1 MDARSEHEF
10 REFVDARSLALL
22 RTAYVLTG
30 DQHLAEDLV
39 QNALAKLAARWH
51 KVNEP
56 EAYVRRAIY
65 HDQVSRW
72 RRRARIREDPSATPW
87 AGNAGAV
94 HDPAARDP
102 AEQVGPRLDV
112 LQALRKLAP
121 RQRAVLVLRFLEDL
135 PEREVAAVL
144 GCSVGTVRSQTS
156 RALARLRVLA
166 PDLADHPLAAA
177 AAAARKPTSMEVR
190 P

>member
-51 KVNEP
+51 KVDEP
-56 EAYVRRAIY
+56 EAYVRRALY

-72 RRRARIREDPSATPW
+72 RRMAKIREDPAAATPE
-87 AGNAGAV
+87 ARLAHAV
-94 HDPAARDP
+94 HNPAARDP

-112 LQALRKLAP
+112 QQALRKLAP

-135 PEREVAAVL
+135 PEREVADVL
-144 GCSVGTVRSQTS
+144 GCSVGTVRSQTF

-166 PDLADHPLAAA
+166 PDLVDHPLAAA
-177 AAAARKPTSMEVR
+177 ATRNPASMEVH

>member
-39 QNALAKLAARWH
+39 QNALAKLATRWR
-51 KVNEP
+51 KVNQP

-65 HDQVSRW
+65 HEQVSRW
-72 RRRARIREDPSATPW
+72 RRRAKIREDPAALADSFPSS
-87 AGNAGAV
+87 V
-94 HDPAARDP
+94 HDPAIRDP
-102 AEQVGPRLDV
+102 AEHVGARVDV
-112 LQALRKLAP
+112 RQALQKLAP

-135 PEREVAAVL
+135 PEREVADAL

-166 PDLADHPLAAA
+166 PDLVERPMIDAAA
-177 AAAARKPTSMEVR
+177 APHRPASMEVH